1 MDQGKSTLLEDVRP
15 RAGVEERGS
24 IAIGR
29 TDLLTTDAAA
39 AASERVEADPFV
51 ADIMRLLLTF
61 FSVVIIDVVVVS
73 LITHRLRFWFPLWLD
88 PLWATRADP
97 WVIYSQS
104 YFAGIFMIPILC
116 WLVDRD
122 FLAQVGAA
130 ARAAFW
136 LLCVIVFAFIL
147 WWKGS
152 LMFQYHKHYE
162 MLGWAALTGVIWTAI
177 RLAGILPQW
186 VRRLTRRKM
195 LGGLLFAVA
204 LFFLV
209 MSVLDPFVQIGV
221 QRLPWSSGLAIEM
234 GFFIP
239 AAVVLMIFSRR
250 LRA

>member
-1 MDQGKSTLLEDVRP
+1 M
-15 RAGVEERGS
+15 A
-24 IAIGR
+24 
-29 TDLLTTDAAA
+29 DAARA
-39 AASERVEADPFV
+39 ERIEVDPFV
-51 ADIMRLLLTF
+51 ADVTRLLLTF
-61 FSVVIIDVVVVS
+61 LFVIAIDAVMVS

-116 WLVDRD
+116 RFIDRD
-122 FLAQVGAA
+122 FVARLGTG

-136 LLCVIVFAFIL
+136 SLCVIVFAFVM

-152 LMFQYHKHYE
+152 LMLEYQKQYE
-162 MLGWAALTGVIWTAI
+162 MLGWAVLTGVVWMAI
-177 RLAGILPQW
+177 RLSGILPRW
-186 VRRLTRRKM
+186 VRSVTRRQM
-195 LGGLLFAVA
+195 LAGLLFAVA

-209 MSVLDPFVQIGV
+209 MSILDPLLQLVV
-221 QRLPWSSGLAIEM
+221 QRLPWSSGLITEL
-234 GFFIP
+234 GFFIS

>member
-1 MDQGKSTLLEDVRP
+1 M
-15 RAGVEERGS
+15 A
-24 IAIGR
+24 
-29 TDLLTTDAAA
+29 DAAQA
-39 AASERVEADPFV
+39 ERIEVDPFV
-51 ADIMRLLLTF
+51 ADVTRLLLTF
-61 FSVVIIDVVVVS
+61 LFVVAFDAVMVS
-73 LITHRLRFWFPLWLD
+73 LITHRLRFWFPVWLD

-116 WLVDRD
+116 RLIDRD
-122 FLAQVGAA
+122 FLARLGTG

-136 LLCVIVFAFIL
+136 SLCAIVFAFVM

-152 LMFQYHKHYE
+152 LMLEYQKQYE
-162 MLGWAALTGVIWTAI
+162 MLGWAVLTGVIWTAI
-177 RLAGILPQW
+177 RLGGILPRW
-186 VRRLTRRKM
+186 VRSVTRRQM

-209 MSVLDPFVQIGV
+209 MSILDPLLQLGV
-221 QRLPWSSGLAIEM
+221 QRLPWSSGLITEL

-250 LRA
+250 LRG